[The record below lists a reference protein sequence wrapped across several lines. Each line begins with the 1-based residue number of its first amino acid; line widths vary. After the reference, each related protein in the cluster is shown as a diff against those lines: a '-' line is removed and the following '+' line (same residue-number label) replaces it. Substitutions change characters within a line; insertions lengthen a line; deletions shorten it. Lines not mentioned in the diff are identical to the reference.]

1 MLQSELSK
9 QKTGDYLGETCN
21 RAEVGT
27 SRIDSEMSLENLL
40 VSYVARLAGQG
51 RIGMKLQND
60 VRDSSSGAQG
70 DSSRSGLCDQS
81 LHPDHAR
88 VNIH

>member
-1 MLQSELSK
+1 MLQFELSK

-40 VSYVARLAGQG
+40 VSYVARLAG
-51 RIGMKLQND
+51 
-60 VRDSSSGAQG
+60 
-70 DSSRSGLCDQS
+70 
-81 LHPDHAR
+81 
-88 VNIH
+88 